1 MKKVMISLTILL
13 FIFLYDYTFLNDTSF
28 NSYRK
33 YIKKI
38 EYKII
43 NNANYLKENN
53 TKDLY
58 SDKFKIFEEDIVNN
72 KEELINLYYTVINK
86 GYENYTYYCNYD
98 KCFDD
103 INSLSEDNEKIS
115 YINQL
120 VNIYNNYN
128 TIETIYSSDKRVDLT
143 IHKKYS
149 SDDIQKINDK
159 IDEIINEYNINEYP
173 NVTDKIKIFH
183 DYLANTNT
191 YDQDMA
197 ENKESEYKSDSAIG
211 TLFEGKS
218 ICSGYTDT
226 MAIFLDKIG
235 LDNIKVSTLD
245 HVWNAVKIDNIW
257 YHLDLTWDDPVTP
270 NNDNIILYDY
280 FLKTTS
286 ELSTIDQDGH
296 KFNKE
301 IYNFIK

>member
-1 MKKVMISLTILL
+1 MKKIIISLTIIL
-13 FIFLYDYTFLNDTSF
+13 FIFLYDYTFLHDTSF

-33 YIKKI
+33 YFKKI
-38 EYKII
+38 EYKIV
-43 NNANYLKENN
+43 NNTNYLKENN

-58 SDKFKIFEEDIVNN
+58 SNKFKLFEEDVVNN

-86 GYENYTYYCNYD
+86 GYENYTYYCNYEN
-98 KCFDD
+98 CFDD
-103 INSLSEDNEKIS
+103 INSLSEDNERIA

-128 TIETIYSSDKRVDLT
+128 TIETIYSSDNKVDLT
-143 IHKKYS
+143 INKKYS
-149 SDDIQKINDK
+149 SDDIKKINDK
-159 IDEIINEYNINEYP
+159 IDEIINEYKINEYP
-173 NVTDKIKIFH
+173 SITDKIKIFH
-183 DYLANTNT
+183 DYLADTNT
-191 YDQDMA
+191 YDHDMA
-197 ENKESEYKSDSAIG
+197 EKKESKYKSDSAIG

-235 LDNIKVSTLD
+235 LENIKVSTID
-245 HVWNAVKIDNIW
+245 HVWNAVKIDDNW
-257 YHLDLTWDDPVTP
+257 YHLDLTWDDPVTT

-280 FLKTTS
+280 FLKTSS
-286 ELSTIDQDGH
+286 ELADLDNKQH
-296 KFNKE
+296 NFNKE